1 MQAPLMLCYDKVSG
15 SIPLAGTYSNAN
27 IRGMAVLELDFDANK
42 AYIQENI
49 YGK

>member
-1 MQAPLMLCYDKVSG
+1 MICYDMVSG
-15 SIPLAGTYSNAN
+15 SIPLAGTYSDAK

-42 AYIQENI
+42 EYLQKEI